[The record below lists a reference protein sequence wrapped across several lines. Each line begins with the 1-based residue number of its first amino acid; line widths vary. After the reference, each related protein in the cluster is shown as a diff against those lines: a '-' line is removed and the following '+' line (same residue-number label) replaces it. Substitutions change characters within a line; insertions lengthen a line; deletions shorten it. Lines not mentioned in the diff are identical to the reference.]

1 MEQITQKQL
10 SDLKKN
16 YSPWILLN
24 EAGFIQMESVTPKA
38 SRKLAAKEMTTSWN
52 SELTAILKLLE

>member
-1 MEQITQKQL
+1 
-10 SDLKKN
+10 
-16 YSPWILLN
+16 
-24 EAGFIQMESVTPKA
+24 MESVTPKA